1 MITKMMI
8 TNTPIMTPMIPRFIT
23 GPPFVLLEVPASS
36 SRKHDGAQP
45 KHLRGLTRLSRFPTQ
60 KRLTGVNTAEQ
71 DGASDKRQQHHAPWM
86 ASNPYATQHE

>member
-1 MITKMMI
+1 MMITKMMI

-45 KHLRGLTRLSRFPTQ
+45 THC
-60 KRLTGVNTAEQ
+60 VV
-71 DGASDKRQQHHAPWM
+71 
-86 ASNPYATQHE
+86 